1 MAGDPESRIGGEEDE
16 RRGLP
21 FSFSFHWAGLVSPE
35 VSGFWLCLFSSAGL
49 SFFSF
54 SQAAAAWLDSTACRA
69 SPTCVVPPKNVK
81 LVDGTWHE
89 SSFSLSSGGFPNIP
103 STATIVFNGSAVYV
117 NSIILGTAS
126 NTSANIDLVFFLDGV
141 QVGGFSQSTG
151 TSRNF
156 QSTTVLALENIAA
169 RTHTLAIQNGQLDGP
184 DSLLILDSIVYTTVD
199 NPNIAAS
206 SSSGVSGTTIA
217 VAAVLVVFVLILL
230 CILAYVL
237 IRRRRRK
244 HRKMYNPYMPKGA
257 IKAFPKDLEPSPAS
271 TPTASPRFLPS
282 PIYTGAV
289 AMPPPIYNGNTAGN
303 WWVGRDQK
311 RHFATTAKMGTP
323 VPNPVLITLLLQTS
337 E

>member
-1 MAGDPESRIGGEEDE
+1 MFLLLGWSLFLFV
-16 RRGLP
+16 LP
-21 FSFSFHWAGLVSPE
+21 SWSALVNVTIDDSSPTI
-35 VSGFWLCLFSSAGL
+35 SYAP
-49 SFFSF
+49 
-54 SQAAAAWLDSTACRA
+54 AAAWLDSTACRA

-117 NSIILGTAS
+117 NGIIPGIAS

-141 QVGGFSQSTG
+141 QVGGFSQATG
-151 TSRNF
+151 TSRTF
-156 QSTTVLALENIAA
+156 QGVTVLALENIAA
-169 RTHTLAIQNGQLDGP
+169 RTHTLAIQNGQLDGS

-199 NPNIAAS
+199 NPNIAASS

-282 PIYTGAV
+282 PIYTGVVAV

-311 RHFATTAKMGTP
+311 VGSTSHRPYVDLDPASATLQRPPRWERQYPTP
-323 VPNPVLITLLLQTS
+323 F
-337 E
+337 